1 MQKAADKIISE
12 KLNLYDEK
20 TYMHEI
26 NIFIKVIIIFIK
38 MFIKVYY
45 NSNIDCNRKVE
56 NKIYTLY
63 QHYSY

>member
-1 MQKAADKIISE
+1 MQKTADKIISE

-26 NIFIKVIIIFIK
+26 DTFIN
-38 MFIKVYY
+38 MFINVYY
-45 NSNIDCNRKVE
+45 NSNIGCNKKVE
-56 NKIYTLY
+56 NKIYALY